1 MEKEMRIIS
10 KVLPIFLLGFFFFSV
25 PVNAQYVKLSDVKFP
40 EVKTPDW
47 KAGQSATY
55 SATISGIPDIKGDLG
70 ANLRIALVGT
80 EMVEGQEFH
89 WLEYDISNL
98 KGLSPDMGVSFKVLK
113 LKLLM
118 KQIDPA
124 KFNKDPKAML
134 KEIAAGQIL
143 KKAIF
148 QMDEQTPYM
157 LDFMTAQGYVQSM
170 TGQDMEKMIDEL
182 PIDQTKED
190 PNVKF
195 DSKTGKENVT
205 VPAGTFADAPYLWF
219 SGSDESSSSEGKIHA
234 HSKVP
239 LFGFLKMAMN
249 VKEKPAAGEKEGTP
263 SNINIKIELSDYALT
278 GAKSLITGEPVPFDF
293 MQFMGGM
300 SGDMGMGMGEE
311 EEPAPTPKKPSK

>member
-1 MEKEMRIIS
+1 
-10 KVLPIFLLGFFFFSV
+10 
-25 PVNAQYVKLSDVKFP
+25 
-40 EVKTPDW
+40 
-47 KAGQSATY
+47 
-55 SATISGIPDIKGDLG
+55 
-70 ANLRIALVGT
+70 
-80 EMVEGQEFH
+80 
-89 WLEYDISNL
+89 
-98 KGLSPDMGVSFKVLK
+98 
-113 LKLLM
+113 
-118 KQIDPA
+118 
-124 KFNKDPKAML
+124 
-134 KEIAAGQIL
+134 
-143 KKAIF
+143 
-148 QMDEQTPYM
+148 
-157 LDFMTAQGYVQSM
+157 
-170 TGQDMEKMIDEL
+170 MIDEL

-249 VKEKPAAGEKEGTP
+249 VKEKTAAGDKDKTP
-263 SNINIKIELSDYALT
+263 VNVKMNIDLANYEMT

-300 SGDMGMGMGEE
+300 SGGMGMGEE